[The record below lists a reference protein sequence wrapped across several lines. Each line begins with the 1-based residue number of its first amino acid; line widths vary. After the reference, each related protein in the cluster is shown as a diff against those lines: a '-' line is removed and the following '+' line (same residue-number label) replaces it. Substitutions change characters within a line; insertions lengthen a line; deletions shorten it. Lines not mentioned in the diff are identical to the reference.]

1 MDVSGPKTNTEVR
14 RVRTT
19 VDLPDGM
26 LDKACKLLG
35 TKTKRE
41 AIERALEDA
50 MRAARA
56 DEIRAKLG
64 TYRIDM
70 TREDILRLR
79 EMD

>member
-1 MDVSGPKTNTEVR
+1 MSGPKTNTEVR

-26 LDKACKLLG
+26 LDAACKLMG

-79 EMD
+79 GMD

>member
-1 MDVSGPKTNTEVR
+1 M
-14 RVRTT
+14 RTT

-26 LDKACKLLG
+26 LDAACKLMG

-79 EMD
+79 GMD